1 MSVIPDVSQ
10 WREGVCVDR
19 GSLQSGKVIFLVKL
33 ISDRVL
39 YVHITFGYGCAISS
53 DGKKGVR
60 ERS

>member
-1 MSVIPDVSQ
+1 
-10 WREGVCVDR
+10 VCVDR